1 MDWSQVWPVV
11 AVAVGGSGFLTVV
24 VQEFGKWR
32 SGRADEERQENLT
45 LAQRVDLAEAWREW
59 EATYRRLT
67 AEHCSHVRR
76 VAIEYGAPIEL
87 IGAWPKPPDKPQT
100 NKD

>member
-1 MDWSQVWPVV
+1 MDWSQIWPVI
-11 AVAVGGSGFLTVV
+11 AVAVGGSGVITVG

-32 SGRADEERQENLT
+32 SGRADEERQENLS

-59 EATYRRLT
+59 EATYRRQI

-76 VAIEYGAPIEL
+76 TAIEYGAPLEE
-87 IGAWPKPPDKPQT
+87 IGAWPNPPDKPHVH
-100 NKD
+100 KK